1 MKKSIVYIAGQ
12 YRSKYGK
19 LGIIVNIWK
28 ARQLAKKLWAKG
40 IYTITPHLNSALMD
54 SVCDPQVFLDGDIEI
69 MKRCNYVL
77 LIPKWTDSKGTI
89 NEIKIA
95 LENKIRVFD
104 THETDELIDIL
115 RD

>member
-1 MKKSIVYIAGQ
+1 MKKSIVYIAGP
-12 YRSKYGK
+12 YRSKYGRI
-19 LGIIVNIWK
+19 GVIINIWK

-54 SVCDPQVFLDGDIEI
+54 RVCDSQIFLDGDIEI

-77 LIPKWTDSKGTI
+77 LLDSWNDSKGTI
-89 NEIKIA
+89 NEIEVA
-95 LENKIRVFD
+95 LSNGIRVFD
-104 THETDELIDIL
+104 THETNDLIDIL